1 MIVFAWIYVYYLRL
15 FKLSVWIYGYMSAK
29 NDVFMIAFDYLVKEK
44 KVKSQKQLAEK
55 IGVSQNTITRIKKHE
70 VEVSDD
76 TIRAL
81 VNSFDG
87 LFNMDYFRGRS
98 VFLTNED
105 LGDYLTHPD
114 KYTYVF
120 PGDKELL
127 EKYTGKNKHDQ
138 QFDDDKQQSSQID
151 LNKYIEMSAYNDI
164 VALMKENIDGLKS
177 QIADLRS
184 QLVDKDKRIEA
195 NEDIIT
201 LLRQRVAFLESSFDN
216 PAERYPFPIG
226 VADAGNNN
234 KEQACI

>member
-1 MIVFAWIYVYYLRL
+1 M
-15 FKLSVWIYGYMSAK
+15 WIYGYMSAK

-81 VNSFDG
+81 VNSFEG
-87 LFNMDYFRGRS
+87 LFNMEYFRGQS
-98 VFLTNED
+98 VFLTNKD

-127 EKYTGKNKHDQ
+127 DKYLGKNQHDTQIDDEKYEYT
-138 QFDDDKQQSSQID
+138 QID
-151 LNKYIEMSAYNDI
+151 MSKYVEKSVFNAAIQAKNETIDVLKSQMADIRIQLVEKQKYIEEKDNT
-164 VALMKENIDGLKS
+164 
-177 QIADLRS
+177 IAM
-184 QLVDKDKRIEA
+184 
-195 NEDIIT
+195 
-201 LLRQRVAFLESSFDN
+201 LRQRIAFLESSLDN
-216 PAERYPFPIG
+216 PITNYPFPIG
-226 VADAGNNN
+226 VAEPNNN
-234 KEQACI
+234 NERAQV

>member
-1 MIVFAWIYVYYLRL
+1 
-15 FKLSVWIYGYMSAK
+15 MSAK

-138 QFDDDKQQSSQID
+138 QFDDNKHQSSQID
-151 LNKYIEMSAYNDI
+151 LNKYIEKSAYNDI

-184 QLVDKDKRIEA
+184 QLVDKDKRIEV
-195 NEDIIT
+195 NENIIT

-216 PAERYPFPIG
+216 PTECYPFPIG
-226 VADAGNNN
+226 VADAGNKN
-234 KEQACI
+234 KEQAHV